1 MFNNWTNIFTTDC
14 FVVKLLN
21 GEYVYPIFK
30 NGRTSLDEYASKN
43 NLEYLKNSQLSNLK
57 EITIFL
63 RDPVERFASGVHTV
77 IEFENIIDTSSFL
90 KDIENLNF
98 YDRHFLPQ
106 VCWLFH
112 LVRYYKNTVRLL
124 PVKELYNYIPNRDAP
139 PIKNLSVERKQ
150 QILSIDYKN
159 YVEADKKLLNSYLG
173 KTVELKKIVEEFRYV
188 LSSS

>member
-1 MFNNWTNIFTTDC
+1 M
-14 FVVKLLN
+14 
-21 GEYVYPIFK
+21 
-30 NGRTSLDEYASKN
+30 
-43 NLEYLKNSQLSNLK
+43 
-57 EITIFL
+57 
-63 RDPVERFASGVHTV
+63 
-77 IEFENIIDTSSFL
+77 
-90 KDIENLNF
+90 
-98 YDRHFLPQ
+98 
-106 VCWLFH
+106 CWLFH